1 MKKLVYLLLV
11 FAFACSDMYE
21 VPEVHY
27 RIQAGAHESSIVN
40 GFSLDKMRTMKSN
53 RLVFTARFD
62 NSARYDLN
70 HNDHYDIN
78 KLMGF
83 SEVNSYHHENSARLG
98 WRYNIEK
105 DAIEI
110 FSYVYDNGDL
120 KYEHINDVE
129 INSTVQ
135 YQINMYSNEYEF
147 VVNGFTHRVER
158 NIENEVGL
166 YYKLFPYFGGNRVAP
181 HDINIYIKEVF

>member
-1 MKKLVYLLLV
+1 MKKLVFLLLPLI
-11 FAFACSDMYE
+11 FACTDLYE

-27 RIQAGAHESSIVN
+27 RIEAGSHESKVVN

-70 HNDHYDIN
+70 HNDHFDIN

-83 SEVNSYHHENSARLG
+83 SEANSHHQENSARLG
-98 WRYNIEK
+98 WRFNIDK

-110 FSYVYDNGDL
+110 FSYVYSKGDL
-120 KYEHINDVE
+120 SYEHITDIE
-129 INSTVQ
+129 INATIE

-147 VVNGFTHRVER
+147 VVNGYSQRIER

-166 YYKLFPYFGGNRVAP
+166 YYRLFPYFGGNQVAP
-181 HDINIYIKEVF
+181 QNINIYIKEVF